1 MPEMTTINQPV
12 RPPREG
18 GTDRPVASH
27 AVSAGTG
34 RVPTILFPQSAGA
47 PAIPGEEPEFFRDLN
62 LDQIVEAITKGRE
75 AYDIKPFF
83 YAPLANLDQIAFRH
97 EIMHDLENEA
107 LFKALK
113 AFSDGMAAMR
123 FALDREQEF
132 NYKYQKE
139 RAQLGAAV
147 HYCNSVAQLRQELD
161 TTGARSRGLLATRDY
176 LAHYV
181 ETAGFKTLSQQ
192 AHAAKQAVDAV
203 RYCVLIND
211 ANITVR
217 NYDEEADYSAE
228 VEDTFNIFKQGD
240 VKDYRVSFNET
251 VGINHV
257 EAMILDYVAKL
268 NPQQFAALDDF
279 YARFQKFSDR
289 TVLEFDLGIQ
299 FYLAYAEYMASFK
312 HAGLSFCFPQVS
324 DTSKTVL
331 SRSSFDLSLASR
343 LIATNTAPV
352 CNDFELN
359 GVERILVVS
368 GPNQGGKTTFARAF
382 GQMHYFGALGLPVP
396 GSEAKL
402 FLADRFFTHFD
413 TEEELKNLQ
422 GKLKDDLIRMHRIF
436 DQATSKSLVIMNEI
450 FASTSLEDATFLGKK
465 VLTRFTELDT
475 LGVCVT
481 FIDELSTINEKIVSM
496 MASIVPDNPAQRTF
510 RIIRRPA
517 DGLSYAIA
525 LAQKHHLTYENL
537 KGRLTR

>member
-12 RPPREG
+12 RPATG
-18 GTDRPVASH
+18 GGPDRAVAQH
-27 AVSAGTG
+27 ATASGAA
-34 RVPTILFPQSAGA
+34 RVPAILFPQSAGT
-47 PAIPGEEPEFFRDLN
+47 PAIPNEEPEFFRDLN
-62 LDQIVEAITKGRE
+62 LDQIVDAITKGRE
-75 AYDIKPFF
+75 SYNLKPFF
-83 YAPLANLDQIAFRH
+83 YAPLTNLDQIAFRH
-97 EIMHDLENEA
+97 EIMNDLENEA

-147 HYCNSVAQLRQELD
+147 HYCDAVANLRRDLD
-161 TTGARSRGLLATRDY
+161 TTGARSRGLLATRDF
-176 LAHYV
+176 LAQYV
-181 ETAGFKTLSQQ
+181 ETAGFKALSQQ
-192 AHAAKQAVDAV
+192 AHAAKSALDAV

-211 ANITVR
+211 SNITVR
-217 NYDEEADYSAE
+217 NYDAEVDYSAE
-228 VEDTFNIFKQGD
+228 VEDTFHIFKQGD

-268 NPQQFAALDDF
+268 NPQPFAAMDDF
-279 YARFQKFSDR
+279 YAKHQGFSDR
-289 TVLEFDLGIQ
+289 TVLEFDRGIQ
-299 FYLAYAEYMASFK
+299 FYLAYAEYMASF
-312 HAGLSFCFPQVS
+312 HTAGLSFCFPEVS
-324 DTSKTVL
+324 DSSKAVL
-331 SRSSFDLSLASR
+331 SRSGFDLSLASK
-343 LIATNTAPV
+343 LIATNTAPI

-359 GVERILVVS
+359 GVERMLVVS

-382 GQMHYFGALGLPVP
+382 GQLHYFGALGLPVP

-402 FLADRFFTHFD
+402 FLVDRFFTHFD
-413 TEEELKNLQ
+413 TEEDLKNLQ

-436 DQATSKSLVIMNEI
+436 DRATSNSLVIMNEI

-475 LGVCVT
+475 LSVCVT
-481 FIDELSTINEKIVSM
+481 FIDELSALNEKIVSM

-510 RIIRRPA
+510 RIVRRPA